1 MKLKSLKG
9 NYKSVV
15 SRTVFLRVDFNVSI
29 SSSKVKEGFKIK
41 QSLETINFLLKQKCK
56 IILAS
61 HLGQPQNGYEAK
73 YSMLPVSKYLAKI
86 LDEKIT
92 FLDFEKFN
100 DFKKIRSEIN
110 NNQNRIFLMDNL
122 RFYSGEER
130 NCKKLGK
137 SLASLADIYVND
149 AFAVSHRANSSV
161 SAIRFSQIP
170 SFRGFLLE
178 KEIFNLNKILHPKKP
193 FIVVM
198 GGAKISTK
206 IPIIKK
212 LYKKASYI
220 LIGGALAN
228 NFYLSKGYN
237 VGQSLVDKKG
247 INLVKKYK
255 NSKKIILPIDFVV
268 KKNNKNEFGRKKI
281 SLKNINQIE
290 KDDIILDIGPESI
303 LLFSKYIKKAQTI
316 CWNGPMGMFEEPDFK
331 KGTVV
336 IAFEIASR
344 ASGRAFGVAG
354 GGETVEAL
362 NLSDMSEYMDW
373 VSTGGGAML
382 SYLSGEKMPGLD

>member
-1 MKLKSLKG
+1 MKLKSLKN
-9 NYKSVV
+9 NYKKIS
-15 SRTVFLRVDFNVSI
+15 SQTVFLRVDFNVPVYN
-29 SSSKVKEGFKIK
+29 SKVKEGFKIK

-61 HLGQPQNGYEAK
+61 HLGQPQNGYEVK
-73 YSMLPVSKYLAKI
+73 YSMLPVSKYLSKI
-86 LDEKIT
+86 LDEKII
-92 FLDFEKFN
+92 FLDFKKFN
-100 DFKKIRSEIN
+100 DFKKIRTEIN
-110 NNQNRIFLMDNL
+110 NNQNQIFLMDNL

-161 SAIRFSQIP
+161 SAIRLGRIP
-170 SFRGFLLE
+170 AFMGFLLE
-178 KEIFNLNKILHPKKP
+178 KEIINLNKILYPKKP
-193 FIVVM
+193 FVVVM

-228 NFYLSKGYN
+228 NFYLSNGYN

-247 INLVKKYK
+247 MNLVKKYK
-255 NSKKIILPIDFVV
+255 DSKKIILPVDFVV
-268 KKNNKNEFGRKKI
+268 KKNNNKVGRERV
-281 SLKNINQIE
+281 SLKNIGQIE
-290 KDDIILDIGPESI
+290 NDDIILDIGPESI

-354 GGETVEAL
+354 GGETIEAL
-362 NLSDMSEYMDW
+362 NLSGMSEYMDW